1 LKPDKNYY
9 ITTAIAYTSAKPHIG
24 NVYEIVLT
32 DSIAR
37 FKRAQ
42 GYNVYFQTG
51 TDEHGQKIEEYAKNA
66 GRTPKEHVDEIAS
79 VIRNIFD
86 DMNISYDHFIRT
98 TEKYHKTQVQKVFK
112 KLLDKG
118 DLYKG
123 VYEGW
128 YCQSCEAYY
137 SEVQL
142 EEEGICPVC
151 GAQLIHQEE
160 ESYFFKLSEYQ
171 DRLIK
176 HIHDNPEFIQ
186 PESRKNEMIQNFL
199 KEPLYDLAVTRTSFE
214 WGIPVEFDEKHIVY
228 VWIDALINYITG
240 LGYDVDGNHG
250 EKFNEFWPADVHV
263 IGKDIL
269 RFHTIYWPILLMALD
284 VELPKQIF
292 GHPWLLVNDG
302 KMSKSKGNVLYT
314 DELVDVFG
322 VDAVRY
328 IMLREMP
335 FERDGHISYESMIER
350 INTDLANIT
359 GNLVNRTIAMT
370 NKYFDGVISVN
381 DVYEEIDRELIEM
394 AEQTTK
400 RVIESMNKLRVQ
412 DAIKHIIELF
422 RRSNKYIDETT
433 PWVLAKDE
441 SKQDRLQTVLYNLL
455 ESIRIGSVLLQSF
468 IPETANK
475 ILNQLNTDQRSLD
488 SAMEFGQYPLN
499 NKVVDKPE
507 VLFKRLDVEET
518 LEILEKE
525 EEPFIKEE
533 ELISFEE
540 FSKLDMRTGKI
551 ISGDKHPNADKLYVL
566 KVDVGEAVI
575 QVVSG
580 LVDHFELKDLIGKEV
595 VVVVNLK
602 PANLRGVESNG
613 MILAAKDN
621 KKMTLVTAP
630 NIDLGTKIS

>member
-1 LKPDKNYY
+1 MKPDKNYY

-66 GRTPKEHVDEIAS
+66 GRTPKEHVDEIS
-79 VIRNIFD
+79 SIIRNIFD

-98 TEKYHKTQVQKVFK
+98 TDEYHKEQVQKVFK

-151 GAQLIHQEE
+151 GAQLIFQEE

-176 HIHDNPEFIQ
+176 HIEANPEFIQ

-228 VWIDALINYITG
+228 VWIDALMNYITG
-240 LGYDVDGNHG
+240 LGFDIDGNHG

-284 VELPKQIF
+284 IELPKQIF

-433 PWVLAKDE
+433 PWVLAKNE

-455 ESIRIGSVLLQSF
+455 ESIRIGAVLLQSF
-468 IPETANK
+468 IPETADK
-475 ILNQLNTDQRSLD
+475 ILNQLNTDQRSMD
-488 SAMEFGQYPLN
+488 SVMQFGQYPLN
-499 NKVVDKPE
+499 NRVIEKPE
-507 VLFKRLDVEET
+507 VLFKRLDIEET
-518 LEILEKE
+518 LKLFEK
-525 EEPFIKEE
+525 EEPFIKEDDM
-533 ELISFEE
+533 ISFEE

-551 ISGDKHPNADKLYVL
+551 ISGEKHPNADKLYVL
-566 KVDVGEAVI
+566 KVDIGETII

-580 LVDHFELKDLIGKEV
+580 LVDHFELRDLIGKEV

-630 NIDLGTKIS
+630 NINLGTKIS

>member
-1 LKPDKNYY
+1 MKPDKNYY

-66 GRTPKEHVDEIAS
+66 GRTPKEHVDEIS
-79 VIRNIFD
+79 SIIRNIFD

-98 TEKYHKTQVQKVFK
+98 TDEYHKEQVQKVFK

-151 GAQLIHQEE
+151 GAQLIFQEE

-176 HIHDNPEFIQ
+176 HIEANPEFIQ

-240 LGYDVDGNHG
+240 LGFDIDGNHG

-284 VELPKQIF
+284 IELPKQIF

-400 RVIESMNKLRVQ
+400 KVIESMNNLRVQ

-455 ESIRIGSVLLQSF
+455 ESIRIGAVLLQSF
-468 IPETANK
+468 IPETADK
-475 ILNQLNTDQRSLD
+475 ILNQLNTDQRSMD
-488 SAMEFGQYPLN
+488 SVMQFGQYPLN
-499 NKVVDKPE
+499 NRVIEKPE
-507 VLFKRLDVEET
+507 VLFKRLDIEET
-518 LEILEKE
+518 LKLFEK
-525 EEPFIKEE
+525 EEPFIKEDDM
-533 ELISFEE
+533 ISFEE

-551 ISGDKHPNADKLYVL
+551 ISGEKHPNADKLYVL
-566 KVDVGEAVI
+566 KVDIGETII

-580 LVDHFELKDLIGKEV
+580 LVDHFELRDLIGKEV

-630 NIDLGTKIS
+630 NINLGTKIS

>member
-1 LKPDKNYY
+1 MKPDKNYY

-66 GRTPKEHVDEIAS
+66 GRTPKEHVDEIS
-79 VIRNIFD
+79 SIIRNIFD

-98 TEKYHKTQVQKVFK
+98 TDEYHKEQVQKVFK

-151 GAQLIHQEE
+151 GAQLIFQEE

-176 HIHDNPEFIQ
+176 HIEANPEFIQ

-240 LGYDVDGNHG
+240 LGFDIDGNHG

-284 VELPKQIF
+284 IELPKQIF

-433 PWVLAKDE
+433 PWVLAKNE

-455 ESIRIGSVLLQSF
+455 ESIRIGAVLLQSF
-468 IPETANK
+468 IPETADK
-475 ILNQLNTDQRSLD
+475 ILNQLNTDQRSMD
-488 SAMEFGQYPLN
+488 SVMQFGQYPLN
-499 NKVVDKPE
+499 NRVIEKPE
-507 VLFKRLDVEET
+507 VLFKRLDIEET
-518 LEILEKE
+518 LKLFEK
-525 EEPFIKEE
+525 EEPFIKEDDM
-533 ELISFEE
+533 ISFEE

-551 ISGDKHPNADKLYVL
+551 ISGEKHPNADKLYVL
-566 KVDVGEAVI
+566 KVDIGETII

-580 LVDHFELKDLIGKEV
+580 LVDHFELRDLIGKEV

-630 NIDLGTKIS
+630 NINLGTKIS

>member
-1 LKPDKNYY
+1 MKPDKNYY

-66 GRTPKEHVDEIAS
+66 GRTPKEHVDEIS
-79 VIRNIFD
+79 SIIRNIFD

-98 TEKYHKTQVQKVFK
+98 TDEYHKEQVQKVFK

-151 GAQLIHQEE
+151 GAQLIFQEE
-160 ESYFFKLSEYQ
+160 ESYFFKLSKYQ

-176 HIHDNPEFIQ
+176 HIEANPEFIQ

-228 VWIDALINYITG
+228 VWIDALMNYITG
-240 LGYDVDGNHG
+240 LGFDIDGNHG

-284 VELPKQIF
+284 IELPKQIF

-381 DVYEEIDRELIEM
+381 DVYEEIDRELIQM

-400 RVIESMNKLRVQ
+400 KVIESMNKLRVQ

-433 PWVLAKDE
+433 PWVLAKNE

-455 ESIRIGSVLLQSF
+455 ESIRIGAVLLQSF
-468 IPETANK
+468 IPETADK
-475 ILNQLNTDQRSLD
+475 ILNQLNTDQRSMD
-488 SAMEFGQYPLN
+488 SVMQFGQYPLN
-499 NKVVDKPE
+499 NRVIEKPE
-507 VLFKRLDVEET
+507 VLFKRLDIEET
-518 LEILEKE
+518 LKLFEKE
-525 EEPFIKEE
+525 EEPFIKEDDM
-533 ELISFEE
+533 ISFEE

-551 ISGDKHPNADKLYVL
+551 ISGEKHPNADKLYVL
-566 KVDVGEAVI
+566 KVDVGETII

-630 NIDLGTKIS
+630 NINLGTKIS

>member
-1 LKPDKNYY
+1 MKPDKNYY

-66 GRTPKEHVDEIAS
+66 GRTPKEHVDEIS
-79 VIRNIFD
+79 SIIRNIFD

-98 TEKYHKTQVQKVFK
+98 TDEYHKEQVQKVFK

-151 GAQLIHQEE
+151 GAQLIFQEE

-176 HIHDNPEFIQ
+176 HIEANPEFIQ

-240 LGYDVDGNHG
+240 LGFDIDGNHG

-284 VELPKQIF
+284 IELPKQIF

-381 DVYEEIDRELIEM
+381 DVYEEIDRELIQM

-400 RVIESMNKLRVQ
+400 KVIESMNKLRVQ

-433 PWVLAKDE
+433 PWVLAKNE

-455 ESIRIGSVLLQSF
+455 ESIRIGAVLLQSF
-468 IPETANK
+468 IPETADK
-475 ILNQLNTDQRSLD
+475 ILNQLNTDQRSMD
-488 SAMEFGQYPLN
+488 SVMQFGQYPLN
-499 NKVVDKPE
+499 NRVIEKPE
-507 VLFKRLDVEET
+507 VLFKRLDIEET
-518 LEILEKE
+518 LKLFEK
-525 EEPFIKEE
+525 EEPFIKEDDM
-533 ELISFEE
+533 ISFEE

-551 ISGDKHPNADKLYVL
+551 ISGEKHPNADKLYVL
-566 KVDVGEAVI
+566 KVDIGETII

-580 LVDHFELKDLIGKEV
+580 LVDHFELRDLIGKEV

-630 NIDLGTKIS
+630 NINLGTKIS

>member
-1 LKPDKNYY
+1 MKPDKNYY

-66 GRTPKEHVDEIAS
+66 GRTPKEHVDEIS
-79 VIRNIFD
+79 SIIRNIFD

-98 TEKYHKTQVQKVFK
+98 TDEYHKEQVQKVFK

-151 GAQLIHQEE
+151 GAQLIFQEE

-176 HIHDNPEFIQ
+176 HIEANPEFIQ

-228 VWIDALINYITG
+228 VWIDALMNYITG
-240 LGYDVDGNHG
+240 LGFDIDGNHG

-284 VELPKQIF
+284 IELPKQIF

-381 DVYEEIDRELIEM
+381 DVYEEIDRELIQM

-400 RVIESMNKLRVQ
+400 KVIESMNKLRVQ

-433 PWVLAKDE
+433 PWVLAKNE

-455 ESIRIGSVLLQSF
+455 ESIRIGAVLLQSF
-468 IPETANK
+468 IPETADK
-475 ILNQLNTDQRSLD
+475 ILNQLNTDQRSMD
-488 SAMEFGQYPLN
+488 SVMQFGQYPLN
-499 NKVVDKPE
+499 NRVIEKPE
-507 VLFKRLDVEET
+507 VLFKRLDIEET
-518 LEILEKE
+518 LKLFEK
-525 EEPFIKEE
+525 EEPFIKEDDM
-533 ELISFEE
+533 ISFEE

-551 ISGDKHPNADKLYVL
+551 ISGEKHPNADKLYVL
-566 KVDVGEAVI
+566 KVDIGETII

-580 LVDHFELKDLIGKEV
+580 LVDHFELRDLIGKEV

-630 NIDLGTKIS
+630 NINLGTKIS

>member
-1 LKPDKNYY
+1 MKPDKNYY

-66 GRTPKEHVDEIAS
+66 GRTPKEHVDEIS
-79 VIRNIFD
+79 SIIRNIFD

-98 TEKYHKTQVQKVFK
+98 TDEYHKEQVQKVFK

-151 GAQLIHQEE
+151 GAQLIFQEE

-176 HIHDNPEFIQ
+176 HIEANPEFIQ

-240 LGYDVDGNHG
+240 LGFDIDGNHG

-284 VELPKQIF
+284 IELPKQIF

-381 DVYEEIDRELIEM
+381 DVYEEIDRELIQM

-400 RVIESMNKLRVQ
+400 KVIESMNNLRVQ

-455 ESIRIGSVLLQSF
+455 ESIRIGAVLLQSF
-468 IPETANK
+468 IPETADK
-475 ILNQLNTDQRSLD
+475 ILNQLNTDQRSMD
-488 SAMEFGQYPLN
+488 SVMQFGQYPLN
-499 NKVVDKPE
+499 NRVIEKPE
-507 VLFKRLDVEET
+507 VLFKRLDIEET
-518 LEILEKE
+518 LKLFEK
-525 EEPFIKEE
+525 EEPFIKEDDM
-533 ELISFEE
+533 ISFEE

-551 ISGDKHPNADKLYVL
+551 ISGEKHPNADKLYVL
-566 KVDVGEAVI
+566 KVDIGETII

-580 LVDHFELKDLIGKEV
+580 LVDHFELRDLIGKEV

-630 NIDLGTKIS
+630 NINLGTKIS

>member
-1 LKPDKNYY
+1 MKPDKNYY

-66 GRTPKEHVDEIAS
+66 GRTPKEHVDEIS
-79 VIRNIFD
+79 SIIRNIFD

-98 TEKYHKTQVQKVFK
+98 TDEYHKEQVQKVFK

-151 GAQLIHQEE
+151 GAQLIFQEE

-176 HIHDNPEFIQ
+176 HIEANPEFIQ

-240 LGYDVDGNHG
+240 LGFDIDGNHG

-284 VELPKQIF
+284 IELPKQIF

-400 RVIESMNKLRVQ
+400 KVIESMNNLRVQ

-455 ESIRIGSVLLQSF
+455 ESIRIGAVLLQSF
-468 IPETANK
+468 IPETADK
-475 ILNQLNTDQRSLD
+475 ILNQLNTDQRSMD
-488 SAMEFGQYPLN
+488 SVMQFGQYPLN
-499 NKVVDKPE
+499 NRVIEKPE
-507 VLFKRLDVEET
+507 VLFKRLDIEET
-518 LEILEKE
+518 LKLFEK
-525 EEPFIKEE
+525 EEPFIKEDDM
-533 ELISFEE
+533 ISFEE

-551 ISGDKHPNADKLYVL
+551 ISGEKHPNADKLYVL
-566 KVDVGEAVI
+566 KVDIGETII

-630 NIDLGTKIS
+630 NVVAGTKLS

>member
-1 LKPDKNYY
+1 MKPDKNYY

-66 GRTPKEHVDEIAS
+66 GRTPKEHVDEIS
-79 VIRNIFD
+79 SIIRNIFD

-98 TEKYHKTQVQKVFK
+98 TDEYHKEQVQKVFK

-151 GAQLIHQEE
+151 GAQLIFQEE

-176 HIHDNPEFIQ
+176 HIEANPEFIQ

-240 LGYDVDGNHG
+240 LGFDIDGNHG

-284 VELPKQIF
+284 IELPKQIF

-370 NKYFDGVISVN
+370 NKYYDGVISVN

-400 RVIESMNKLRVQ
+400 KVIESMNKLRVQ

-455 ESIRIGSVLLQSF
+455 ESIRIGAVLLQSF
-468 IPETANK
+468 IPETADK
-475 ILNQLNTDQRSLD
+475 ILNQLNTDQRSMD
-488 SAMEFGQYPLN
+488 SVMQFGQYPLN
-499 NKVVDKPE
+499 NRVIEKPE
-507 VLFKRLDVEET
+507 VLFKRLDIEET
-518 LEILEKE
+518 LKLFEK
-525 EEPFIKEE
+525 EEPFIKEDDM
-533 ELISFEE
+533 ISFEE

-551 ISGDKHPNADKLYVL
+551 ISGEKHPNADKLYVL
-566 KVDVGEAVI
+566 KVDIGETII

-580 LVDHFELKDLIGKEV
+580 LVDHFELRDLIGKEV

-630 NIDLGTKIS
+630 NINLGTKIS

>member
-1 LKPDKNYY
+1 MKPDKNYY

-66 GRTPKEHVDEIAS
+66 GRTPKEHVDEIS
-79 VIRNIFD
+79 SIIRNIFD

-98 TEKYHKTQVQKVFK
+98 TDEYHKEQVQKVFK

-151 GAQLIHQEE
+151 GAQLIFQEE

-176 HIHDNPEFIQ
+176 HIEANPEFIQ

-240 LGYDVDGNHG
+240 LGFDIDGNHG

-284 VELPKQIF
+284 IELPKQIF

-381 DVYEEIDRELIEM
+381 DVYEEIDRELIQM

-400 RVIESMNKLRVQ
+400 KVIESMNNLRVQ

-433 PWVLAKDE
+433 PWVLAKNE

-455 ESIRIGSVLLQSF
+455 ESIRIGAVLLQSF
-468 IPETANK
+468 IPETADK
-475 ILNQLNTDQRSLD
+475 ILNQLNTDQRSMD
-488 SAMEFGQYPLN
+488 SVMQFGQYPLN
-499 NKVVDKPE
+499 NRVIEKPE
-507 VLFKRLDVEET
+507 VLFKRLDIEET
-518 LEILEKE
+518 LKLFEK
-525 EEPFIKEE
+525 EEPFIKEDDM
-533 ELISFEE
+533 ISFEE

-551 ISGDKHPNADKLYVL
+551 ISGEKHPNADKLYVL
-566 KVDVGEAVI
+566 KVDIGETII

-580 LVDHFELKDLIGKEV
+580 LVDHFELRDLIGKEV

-630 NIDLGTKIS
+630 NINLGTKIS

>member
-1 LKPDKNYY
+1 MKPDKNYY

-66 GRTPKEHVDEIAS
+66 GRTPKEHVDEIS
-79 VIRNIFD
+79 SIIRNIFD

-98 TEKYHKTQVQKVFK
+98 TDEYHKEQVQKVFK

-151 GAQLIHQEE
+151 GAQLIFQEE

-176 HIHDNPEFIQ
+176 HIEANPEFIQ

-240 LGYDVDGNHG
+240 LGYDIDGNHG

-284 VELPKQIF
+284 IELPKQIF

-400 RVIESMNKLRVQ
+400 KVIESMNNLRVQ

-455 ESIRIGSVLLQSF
+455 ESIRIGAVLLQSF
-468 IPETANK
+468 IPETADK
-475 ILNQLNTDQRSLD
+475 ILNQLNTDQRSMD
-488 SAMEFGQYPLN
+488 SVMQFGQYPLN
-499 NKVVDKPE
+499 NRVIEKPE
-507 VLFKRLDVEET
+507 VLFKRLDIEET
-518 LEILEKE
+518 LELFEK
-525 EEPFIKEE
+525 EEPFIKEDDM
-533 ELISFEE
+533 ISFEE

-551 ISGDKHPNADKLYVL
+551 ISGEKHPNADKLYVL
-566 KVDVGEAVI
+566 KVDIGETII

-630 NIDLGTKIS
+630 NVVAGTKLS

>member
-1 LKPDKNYY
+1 MKPEKNYY

-98 TEKYHKTQVQKVFK
+98 TDMYHKEQVQKVFK

-142 EEEGICPVC
+142 EEERICPVC
-151 GAQLIHQEE
+151 GSQLIHQEE

-240 LGYDVDGNHG
+240 LGFDIDGNHG

-370 NKYFDGVISVN
+370 NKYFNGVISVN
-381 DVYEEIDRELIEM
+381 DIYEEIDRELIEM

-441 SKQDRLQTVLYNLL
+441 SKQERLQTVLYNLL
-455 ESIRIGSVLLQSF
+455 ESIRIGAVLLKSF
-468 IPETANK
+468 IPETADK

-551 ISGDKHPNADKLYVL
+551 ITGEKHPNADKLYVL
-566 KVDVGEAVI
+566 KVDVGEVII

-580 LVDHFELKDLIGKEV
+580 LVDHFELEDLIGKEV

-621 KKMTLVTAP
+621 KQMTLVTAP

>member
-1 LKPDKNYY
+1 MKPDKNYY

-66 GRTPKEHVDEIAS
+66 GRTPKEHVDEIS
-79 VIRNIFD
+79 SIIRNIFD

-98 TEKYHKTQVQKVFK
+98 TDEYHKEQVQKVFK

-151 GAQLIHQEE
+151 GAQLIFQEE

-176 HIHDNPEFIQ
+176 HIEANPEFIQ

-240 LGYDVDGNHG
+240 LGFDIDGNHG

-284 VELPKQIF
+284 IELPKQIF

-400 RVIESMNKLRVQ
+400 KVIESMNNLRVQ

-455 ESIRIGSVLLQSF
+455 ESIRIGAVLLQSF
-468 IPETANK
+468 IPETADK
-475 ILNQLNTDQRSLD
+475 ILNQLNTDQRSMD
-488 SAMEFGQYPLN
+488 SVMQFGQYPLN
-499 NKVVDKPE
+499 NRVIEKPE
-507 VLFKRLDVEET
+507 VLFKRLDIEET
-518 LEILEKE
+518 LELFEK
-525 EEPFIKEE
+525 EEPFIKEDDM
-533 ELISFEE
+533 ISFEE

-551 ISGDKHPNADKLYVL
+551 ISGEKHPNADKLYVL
-566 KVDVGEAVI
+566 KVDIGETII

-630 NIDLGTKIS
+630 NVVAGTKLS

>member
-1 LKPDKNYY
+1 MKPDKNYY

-66 GRTPKEHVDEIAS
+66 GRTPKEHVDEIS
-79 VIRNIFD
+79 SIIRNIFD

-98 TEKYHKTQVQKVFK
+98 TDEYHKEQVQKVFK

-151 GAQLIHQEE
+151 GAQLIFQEE

-176 HIHDNPEFIQ
+176 HIEANPEFIQ

-240 LGYDVDGNHG
+240 LGFDIDGNHG

-284 VELPKQIF
+284 IELPKQIF

-400 RVIESMNKLRVQ
+400 KVIESMNNLRVQ

-433 PWVLAKDE
+433 PWVLAKNE

-455 ESIRIGSVLLQSF
+455 ESIRIGAVLLQSF
-468 IPETANK
+468 IPETADK
-475 ILNQLNTDQRSLD
+475 ILNQLNTDQRSMD
-488 SAMEFGQYPLN
+488 SVMQFGQYPLN
-499 NKVVDKPE
+499 NRVIEKPE
-507 VLFKRLDVEET
+507 VLFKRLDIEET
-518 LEILEKE
+518 LKLFEK
-525 EEPFIKEE
+525 EEPFIKEDDM
-533 ELISFEE
+533 ISFEE

-551 ISGDKHPNADKLYVL
+551 ISGEKHPNADKLYVL
-566 KVDVGEAVI
+566 KVDIGETII

-580 LVDHFELKDLIGKEV
+580 LVDHFELRDLIGKEV

-630 NIDLGTKIS
+630 NINLGTKIS